1 MAKQKD
7 VFGFDELEKAIE
19 KMESKYDEEADAYL
33 AAMANQAAKRLR
45 QISPKVTGNLK
56 KAYGTQR
63 PKEYKGG
70 TVKVSR
76 VRNRAQHA
84 HLFEYGHKVLT
95 TGGRKLGK
103 LAKYNSAGLKA
114 MGVKTHGRVE
124 GRFHFDKVWNEMEKR
139 VKPELEKLLKKVTKD
154 LEV

>member
-19 KMESKYDEEADAYL
+19 KMQSKYNDEADAFL
-33 AAMANQAAKRLR
+33 AAQAAQAAKRLR

-84 HLFEYGHKVLT
+84 HLFEYGHEMYKT
-95 TGGRKLGK
+95 KEKLGR
-103 LAKYNSAGLKA
+103 LSGRYNRAGLKA
-114 MGVKTHGRVE
+114 MGVKIHNRVE

-139 VKPELEKLLKKVTKD
+139 VKPEIEKLLEKVTKD